1 MEVAEEAE
9 KEILKASASSIVH
22 VSVQLRLGHP
32 MPQLN
37 HE

>member
-1 MEVAEEAE
+1 MEVAKEAE
-9 KEILKASASSIVH
+9 KEILKAASNIVH